1 MAICPACRKGKL
13 VKFEDTRYCSEN
25 CGFVEDIKPIRA
37 QKWLL
42 KIAENDKN
50 YWRREYFDKLPTF
63 IAHEYRRL
71 WLMTRRPNV
80 FCMVYQLKDVGEVLM
95 KFPVLCAAA
104 YLNNDE
110 VSGKLV
116 EKALSIGDWERICQ
130 FIISE
135 YGGKPRFELPDC
147 LRNILTGIHKVY
159 CDTNI
164 ANYRNDYLG
173 HGAMGFEDN
182 QGYRDFGEKLINA
195 ISSYLAKVLPDYAKL
210 KVTVDGTE
218 FTGWRVPKGFPT
230 QAEPILHI
238 DGREIPLYPYM
249 ANSEK
254 HGILFFDYYKATR
267 NNRLANGLNYVR
279 GGGRKTFVA
288 PYYCE
293 VYGRQFGDAIQ
304 KGESGMDMTTEDSVS
319 TPEIEKVL
327 SELNEADNFVRP
339 EYLINWLGGKL
350 KDDKGSVQ
358 LLMMERGMGKTAFS
372 YAAASGTVKYDGV
385 FACAYYAGQ
394 TGMRSDFIS
403 GINTALATDLVQV
416 QEGPDKFVL
425 LERNAE
431 DKPASLLAS
440 LRYFRD
446 KHAEKHGKPKLLLI
460 LDGVD
465 ELPQESAGL
474 FEYLPNPDELPDN
487 VYILITTRNPQSEKL
502 SPHITRALEAVEVSD
517 TLRVSASMKGENG
530 KENHEVLKTYA
541 TTKVKVLDGGKMRS
555 LTKKEAD
562 DMLKLCGGT
571 FLHLKLY
578 AKLAESGIAVKDLP
592 ALDSQPLFERYL
604 KEIQKY
610 YGDKLFDE
618 ATTVLYAIVTAEE
631 PLTLREVAWL
641 SGDEFVTPKLLSFL
655 RDFGALLK
663 TTRETGRGSLISP
676 ASERYREYVEAM
688 SPEKKATL
696 AAIFTDKLMNTDLE
710 QYKDANGNYA
720 IPDGLFYMAAYLPTV
735 TDEISEELRDRVYIK
750 DRKRTDIYD
759 CVTKNKN
766 SRDSYVLKRLT
777 KMGEVWSEYCKKA
790 GWYEKQLDYM
800 KIVADSLYYMSE
812 YNIALEWENN
822 RVSFCKQYL
831 SEGKMDDENA
841 LATAYMNRGLTL
853 KNMGKYEEALK
864 DYGKGIA
871 IRESLHEAGRLYD
884 ENDLATAYMNRGN
897 ALGDVGRNEEAL
909 KDYGNCI
916 AIRESLHEAGRLY
929 DENDLATAYMNRG
942 VTYRA
947 VGKYEEAL
955 KDYGQCIAIMESLHE
970 AGRLYD
976 ENDLATAYMNRG
988 NALGDVGRNEEALKD
1003 YGNCIAIRES
1013 LHEAGRLYDENDLAT
1028 AYMNRGNALGDVG
1041 RNEEALKDYG
1051 NCIAIMESLHEAGRL
1066 YDENDL
1072 ATAYMNR
1079 GVTYNNIGK
1088 YDDALRDYGEC
1099 IRIMEDLQAK
1109 GRLYDWQYD
1118 LGSAWL
1124 NKGILL
1130 ATGLNDTDGALE
1142 IWNHAIRVLEA
1153 EEKLSY
1159 HANDML
1165 ERLCAAR
1172 DKLMSKPEST
1182 NSTHDILQSMSDEE
1196 LNGILDKLAEQAGE
1210 EMVGELRKL
1219 DRDSLIEILSQII
1232 RIG

>member
-1 MAICPACRKGKL
+1 MATCPACRKGKL

-104 YLNNDE
+104 YLDNDE

-116 EKALSIGDWERICQ
+116 EKALSIGDWQRICQ
-130 FIISE
+130 YIIGE
-135 YGGKPRFELPDC
+135 YGGKPRFELPEC
-147 LRNILTGIHKVY
+147 LRNILTGIHQVY

-195 ISSYLAKVLPDYAKL
+195 ISSYLANVLPDYARL

-218 FTGWRVPKGFPT
+218 FTGWRVPKGFST
-230 QAEPILHI
+230 KAEPVLHI
-238 DGREIPLYPYM
+238 EGREIPLYPYM

-254 HGILFFDYYKATR
+254 HGILFFDYYKATQ
-267 NNRLANGLNYVR
+267 NNQLANGLNYVR

-304 KGESGMDMTTEDSVS
+304 KGASGMDMTTEDSVS

-403 GINTALATDLVQV
+403 GINTALSTDLVQV

-502 SPHITRALEAVEVSD
+502 SPHITRALEAVQVSD
-517 TLRVSASMKGENG
+517 TLRVYASMKGENG

-541 TTKVKVLDGGKMRS
+541 TTKVKVLDGGKMRG

-562 DMLKLCGGT
+562 EMLTRCGGT

-578 AKLAESGIAVKDLP
+578 AKLAESGIPVKDLP

-604 KEIQKY
+604 NEIKKY

-618 ATTVLYAIVTAEE
+618 AMTVLYAIVTAEE
-631 PLTLREVAWL
+631 ALTLREAAWL

-663 TTRETGRGSLISP
+663 TTRETGRGSLLSP

-688 SPEKKATL
+688 FPEKKAEL
-696 AAIFTDKLMNTDLE
+696 AAIFTDKLMHTDPE

-720 IPDGLFYMAAYLPTV
+720 LPDGLFYMAAYLPTV
-735 TDEISEELRDRVYIK
+735 TDEISEELRDRVYK
-750 DRKRTDIYD
+750 DIDRCVMNRKEPHILLR
-759 CVTKNKN
+759 
-766 SRDSYVLKRLT
+766 RA
-777 KMGEVWSEYCKKA
+777 KMGKVWQDCCCKA
-790 GWYEKQLDYM
+790 GWYSQQIGFL
-800 KIVADSLYYMSE
+800 
-812 YNIALEWENN
+812 NITGNSYSTLCEHDQALEWKNKQ
-822 RVSFCKQYL
+822 VALCKQFL
-831 SEGKMDDENA
+831 SEGKLDDENR
-841 LATAYMNRGLTL
+841 LATAYINRGVTYQTI
-853 KNMGKYEEALK
+853 GKYDEALR
-864 DYGKGIA
+864 DYREC
-871 IRESLHEAGRLYD
+871 IRIMEDLQAKGRLYAP
-884 ENDLATAYMNRGN
+884 NDLAKAYQNRGN
-897 ALGDVGRNEEAL
+897 ALLSTGKYDEAL
-909 KDYGNCI
+909 RDYGEG
-916 AIRESLHEAGRLY
+916 IRIMEELQAKGRLY
-929 DENDLATAYMNRG
+929 NPNDLAGAYMNRG
-942 VTYRA
+942 VTYSST
-947 VGKYEEAL
+947 GKYDDAL
-955 KDYGQCIAIMESLHE
+955 RDYGEGIRIREDLQAK
-970 AGRLYD
+970 GRLYD
-976 ENDLATAYMNRG
+976 PNDLAKAYMNRG
-988 NALGDVGRNEEALKD
+988 GTYWSTGNYDDALRD
-1003 YGNCIAIRES
+1003 YGEGIRIMED
-1013 LHEAGRLYDENDLAT
+1013 LQAKGRLYDPNDLA
-1028 AYMNRGNALGDVG
+1028 
-1041 RNEEALKDYG
+1041 
-1051 NCIAIMESLHEAGRL
+1051 S
-1066 YDENDL
+1066 
-1072 ATAYMNR
+1072 AYMNR
-1079 GVTYNNIGK
+1079 GVTYNDIGN
-1088 YDDALRDYGEC
+1088 YDDALRDYGECIRIREDLQAKGRLYDPNDLAIAYLNRGNAYWSTDQYGEALRDYGEC

-1109 GRLYDWQYD
+1109 GRLYDPNDLATAYMNRGVTYRATGKYDEALRDYGECIRIREDLQAKGGLYDWQYD
-1118 LGSAWL
+1118 LGSAWF

-1142 IWNHAIRVLEA
+1142 IINHAIRVLEA
-1153 EEKLSY
+1153 EGKLSY
-1159 HANDML
+1159 NANDTL
-1165 ERLCAAR
+1165 E
-1172 DKLMSKPEST
+1172 KLREVR
-1182 NSTHDILQSMSDEE
+1182 NILT
-1196 LNGILDKLAEQAGE
+1196 GK
-1210 EMVGELRKL
+1210 
-1219 DRDSLIEILSQII
+1219 
-1232 RIG
+1232 

>member
-1 MAICPACRKGKL
+1 MATCPACRKGKL

-42 KIAENDKN
+42 KIAENDKH

-104 YLNNDE
+104 FLNDDD

-116 EKALSIGDWERICQ
+116 EKALSIGDWQRICQ
-130 FIISE
+130 YIIGE
-135 YGGKPRFELPDC
+135 YGGKPRFELPEC
-147 LRNILTGIHKVY
+147 LRNILTGIHQVY

-182 QGYRDFGEKLINA
+182 QGYRDFGEKLINS
-195 ISSYLAKVLPDYAKL
+195 ISSYLAKVLPDYARL

-218 FTGWRVPKGFPT
+218 FTGWRVPKGFST
-230 QAEPILHI
+230 KAEPVLHI
-238 DGREIPLYPYM
+238 DGKEIPLYPYM

-267 NNRLANGLNYVR
+267 NNQLANGLNYVR

-293 VYGRQFGDAIQ
+293 VYGRQFGEAIQ
-304 KGESGMDMTTEDSVS
+304 KGANGMDMTTEDSVS

-339 EYLINWLGGKL
+339 EYIINWLGAKL

-358 LLMMERGMGKTAFS
+358 LIMMERGMGKTAFS
-372 YAAASGTVKYDGV
+372 YAVASGTVKFDGV

-394 TGMRSDFIS
+394 SGMRSDFIS

-416 QEGPDKFVL
+416 QEGEDKFVL

-431 DKPASLLAS
+431 DKPASMLAS
-440 LRYFRD
+440 LQYFRD

-460 LDGVD
+460 IDGVD

-474 FEYLPNPDELPDN
+474 FSYLPKPDELPDN

-502 SPHITRALEAVEVSD
+502 SPHITRALEAVQVSD

-530 KENHEVLKTYA
+530 KENHAVLKTYA
-541 TTKVKVLDGGKMRS
+541 ATKVKVLDGGKMRS

-562 DMLKLCGGT
+562 EMLKLCGGT
-571 FLHLKLY
+571 FLNLKLY
-578 AKLAESGIAVKDLP
+578 AKLAESGIPVKDIP

-604 KEIQKY
+604 NEIKKY

-618 ATTVLYAIVTAEE
+618 AMTVLYAIVTAEE
-631 PLTLREVAWL
+631 PLTLREAAWL

-663 TTRETGRGSLISP
+663 TTRETGRGSLLSP
-676 ASERYREYVEAM
+676 ASERYREYMEAM
-688 SPEKKATL
+688 FPEKKAEL

-710 QYKDANGNYA
+710 QYRDANGNYA

-735 TDEISEELRDRVYIK
+735 TDEISEELRDRVYK
-750 DRKRTDIYD
+750 DIDD
-759 CVTKNKN
+759 CIMN
-766 SRDSYVLKRLT
+766 SMEPHILHRRA
-777 KMGEVWSEYCKKA
+777 KMGEVWQETCGKV
-790 GWYEKQLDYM
+790 GWYSQQIGFLTITGNSYSTLCEHDQ
-800 KIVADSLYYMSE
+800 
-812 YNIALEWENN
+812 ALEWKN
-822 RVSFCKQYL
+822 KQVALCQKYL
-831 SEGKMDDENA
+831 SEGKMDDEND
-841 LATAYMNRGLTL
+841 LASAYMGRGVTYDD
-853 KNMGKYEEALK
+853 MGKYEEALK
-864 DYGKGIA
+864 DYGK
-871 IRESLHEAGRLYD
+871 
-884 ENDLATAYMNRGN
+884 
-897 ALGDVGRNEEAL
+897 
-909 KDYGNCI
+909 CI

-929 DENDLATAYMNRG
+929 DENDLAKAYLNRG
-942 VTYRA
+942 VTYDTI
-947 VGKYEEAL
+947 GKHEEAL
-955 KDYGQCIAIMESLHE
+955 QDNGQCIAIMESLHE

-976 ENDLATAYMNRG
+976 ENDLATAYLNRCV
-988 NALGDVGRNEEALKD
+988 LYRKTRHFDEALHEIEK
-1003 YGNCIAIRES
+1003 ALSIRFE
-1013 LHEAGRLYDENDLAT
+1013 LHKQNRLYDIIKLANDYLEKGNTLAEGFNRIDEAVALYHQALELASHVENPTDWDKGVIEEI
-1028 AYMNRGNALGDVG
+1028 N
-1041 RNEEALKDYG
+1041 EAL
-1051 NCIAIMESLHEAGRL
+1051 A
-1066 YDENDL
+1066 
-1072 ATAYMNR
+1072 
-1079 GVTYNNIGK
+1079 K
-1088 YDDALRDYGEC
+1088 Y
-1099 IRIMEDLQAK
+1099 
-1109 GRLYDWQYD
+1109 
-1118 LGSAWL
+1118 
-1124 NKGILL
+1124 
-1130 ATGLNDTDGALE
+1130 
-1142 IWNHAIRVLEA
+1142 
-1153 EEKLSY
+1153 EK
-1159 HANDML
+1159 
-1165 ERLCAAR
+1165 
-1172 DKLMSKPEST
+1172 
-1182 NSTHDILQSMSDEE
+1182 
-1196 LNGILDKLAEQAGE
+1196 
-1210 EMVGELRKL
+1210 
-1219 DRDSLIEILSQII
+1219 
-1232 RIG
+1232 